1 MSAVKDT
8 ESAVP
13 GQTEVMAQAQSENF
27 PVAAFFLPGKIRR
40 HLLDLYG
47 FARLVDDLGDEVAGD
62 RLAHLDWLES
72 ELDRT
77 YSGSPLHPLMRRLA
91 LTVNEFAIPR
101 QPFLDLIEANRRD
114 QTIKRYA
121 NVDELIEYCS
131 YSANPVGR
139 LVLYVFSAPTE
150 DRFELSDAVCTGLQL
165 VEHWQDVAEDYEAG
179 RIYIP
184 GDDMERFGVSAE
196 ELGGKHA
203 SPRVRPSHGLRG
215 RARSRIP
222 DRWSTARQ
230 HSPRASAAGG
240 RGICG
245 RRTRGSQ
252 RHPESRFRRPLPFSA
267 AIKSKLLF
275 RVIANALGVSRVIAS
290 CRSISLMTIA
300 RP

>member
-203 SPRVRPSHGLRG
+203 SPEFGRLMAFEVERAHEFLTAGAPLANTLRG
-215 RARSRIP
+215 R
-222 DRWSTARQ
+222 
-230 HSPRASAAGG
+230 PRLAVAAFVAGG
-240 RGICG
+240 RAALSAL
-245 RRTRGSQ
+245 RKADFDVLSRSPRPSKASYFFELLRTLWEFRG
-252 RHPESRFRRPLPFSA
+252 
-267 AIKSKLLF
+267 
-275 RVIANALGVSRVIAS
+275 
-290 CRSISLMTIA
+290 
-300 RP
+300 